1 MRLVALTALP
11 ILLAACAYTPGERVS
26 REDDGGCL
34 RASQIRGFSAI
45 DSRHV
50 VVTESPG
57 EEHFLI
63 TTTGGCIDLKHTN
76 DLAIKSQSSFC
87 VRKHDRI
94 LTPEFGNDRVDTC
107 FIRTIE
113 RVENKEAAEALLLAR
128 ENPDEP
134 EEPAEY

>member
-1 MRLVALTALP
+1 MMGD
-11 ILLAACAYTPGERVS
+11 ACAQVRYAG
-26 REDDGGCL
+26 
-34 RASQIRGFSAI
+34 SQPSI
-45 DSRHV
+45 V
-50 VVTESPG
+50 VMSWSQKAPG

-113 RVENKEAAEALLLAR
+113 RVENKEACRSSAAR
-128 ENPDEP
+128 T
-134 EEPAEY
+134 